1 MATRNGRYWPSGLHR
16 ILYIMD
22 GMTLVLPTKLTLK
35 VEHEGEVTYRN
46 GGLNSPQDPRY
57 SIDRRGLFALQ
68 SDSTSTSHTTRRRK
82 GRPMWGSYLHE
93 KSKQLHAGAIRAYDE
108 QTDKYSVQFQY
119 GRTVEWELAQVLQN
133 VGQRKGSATMVAD
146 RSKGSWMPSPL
157 GLRSCSV

>member
-1 MATRNGRYWPSGLHR
+1 MATRNGRYWATQNFIYYGWDDPGFADEVE
-16 ILYIMD
+16 IKI
-22 GMTLVLPTKLTLK
+22 
-35 VEHEGEVTYRN
+35 EHEGEVTYRN

-93 KSKQLHAGAIRAYDE
+93 KSNRAYDE
-108 QTDKYSVQFQY
+108 QTDKYSVLFQY

-146 RSKGSWMPSPL
+146 RSRGSWMPSPS